1 MQIAHRKTQTDH
13 KLLSDRTEA
22 LAARLDTAQA
32 DLRSAVRG
40 NEDAEALRVRVLAA
54 ENLLAELQGRLSSA
68 EAAVAEAK
76 AEAEAESRVA
86 AEQAAAAAAA
96 TANVVVPEVSPC
108 THAPSALGAHMAQ
121 SEAMPVITTTTPTRK
136 RKRAEDGGD
145 AEGADDD
152 DDVRPPKALR
162 RKRGRRFARA
172 AMHTAAAAAVG
183 AVAAWSALAF
193 A

>member
-22 LAARLDTAQA
+22 LASRLNATHA
-32 DLRSAVRG
+32 DIRSVEHG
-40 NEDAEALRVRVLAA
+40 LEDAGELYTRMRVA
-54 ENLLAELQGRLSSA
+54 EDLLAELQGRLSSA
-68 EAAVAEAK
+68 ETALAEAK
-76 AEAEAESRVA
+76 SQAETSRMEAEANLVA
-86 AEQAAAAAAA
+86 TQ
-96 TANVVVPEVSPC
+96 VSPC

-121 SEAMPVITTTTPTRK
+121 SDVSTPTRK
-136 RKRAEDGGD
+136 RKRAEDD
-145 AEGADDD
+145 AVEEADDD
-152 DDVRPPKALR
+152 YVRPPKAQR
-162 RKRGRRFARA
+162 RKRGRRLARA